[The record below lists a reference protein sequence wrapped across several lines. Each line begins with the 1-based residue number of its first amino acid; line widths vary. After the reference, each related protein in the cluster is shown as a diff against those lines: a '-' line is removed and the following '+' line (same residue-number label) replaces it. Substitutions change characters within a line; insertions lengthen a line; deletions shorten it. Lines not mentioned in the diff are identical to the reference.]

1 MGSSQSHHLELV
13 SFELC
18 PYVQR
23 SVITLLHKK
32 VDFKITYIDLQ
43 NPPAW
48 FDKMSPLGKVPLLI
62 VRESETEAPTVL
74 FESAVINEYI
84 DEVSPP
90 MVMPSN
96 PLAKAFERAWI
107 AVSGELLMAMYP
119 MMTSKDLGEI
129 EEAKKEVFEILEK
142 LEAVVT
148 DGPFFSGQ
156 KFSLVDSSF
165 APFFMRLL
173 MLKPMR
179 DATEWKKL
187 PNTKRWSETLA
198 RLESVKHSVKPDF
211 FEKYSAMLKTRESA
225 WADQII
231 A

>member
-32 VDFKITYIDLQ
+32 VDFKITYIDLE

-48 FDKMSPLGKVPLLI
+48 FEKMSPLGKVPLLI
-62 VRESETEAPTVL
+62 VRETETEEPTVL

-96 PLAKAFERAWI
+96 PLEKAFERAWI
-107 AVSGELLMAMYP
+107 AVGGELLMTMYP
-119 MMTSKDLGEI
+119 MMVSKDLAEI
-129 EEAKKEVFEILEK
+129 EEAKKEIFEILEK

-148 DGPFFSGQ
+148 EGPFFAGA
-156 KFSLVDSSF
+156 KFSLVDSSY
-165 APFFMRLL
+165 APFFMRMT

-179 DATEWKKL
+179 DAVEWKKL
-187 PNTKRWSETLA
+187 PNIKKWAETLSH
-198 RLESVKHSVKPDF
+198 LESVKHSVKPDF
-211 FEKYSAMLKTRESA
+211 KEKYVAMIKTRGSA
-225 WADQII
+225 WADQIS
-231 A
+231 